1 MWLHNIQVN
10 EYTNKTHSHHI
21 SAFLFHFTFKNLKNV
36 QIVRH
41 VSEVFRLVENTLLVQ
56 LSSLILWTFQARDN
70 PQWTRQVELWSRVST
85 DDLSSLL
92 SVLWRWSE
100 LRSKDWYFY
109 TYKANLMIQSTE
121 REGGWLRTFLCW
133 VDDNFNVPCCVPI
146 WRLITVTS

>member
-92 SVLWRWSE
+92 SVL
-100 LRSKDWYFY
+100 
-109 TYKANLMIQSTE
+109 
-121 REGGWLRTFLCW
+121 
-133 VDDNFNVPCCVPI
+133 
-146 WRLITVTS
+146 